1 MSFKVETLEKN
12 MAKLTI
18 EVEAEKVEKAIQK
31 AYTKQRGKFNVP
43 GFRKGKV
50 PRNLIEKMY
59 GVQVFY
65 EDAVNDM
72 IPTAYTEAAT
82 ESGLEI
88 VSRPKID
95 VVEIESGKNFIFT
108 AEVAVKP
115 EVTLG
120 AYKGIEVPK
129 TEINVTEEEI
139 QQDIDR
145 VREQNSRMVTV
156 EDRPVQDGDITK
168 IDFKG
173 FIDGVAFEG
182 GEGTDYPLTIGSH
195 AFIDNFEEQLIGK
208 SIGEE
213 TEVNVTFPE
222 EYQAEELQGKPAM
235 FKVTVKE
242 IKYKELPEF
251 DNDFVQDV
259 SEFETVDEYKAD
271 VEAKI
276 KERKEKEA
284 KVEKEDNVIE
294 KIIEGATMEIPE
306 AMIEFQ
312 VENMLED
319 YSRRLQQQGLSIQ
332 QYMQYTGLTIDKLK
346 EDTRPQAVKRI
357 ESRLVLD
364 AVVAAENI
372 EVTDEDI
379 EKEIEEMAKTYMMEA
394 DKLKEYM
401 GDAEKENL
409 KADIAVRKAAD
420 FVAAEAVEV

>member
-1 MSFKVETLEKN
+1 MEAKMSFKVETLEKN

-259 SEFETVDEYKAD
+259 
-271 VEAKI
+271 
-276 KERKEKEA
+276 
-284 KVEKEDNVIE
+284 
-294 KIIEGATMEIPE
+294 
-306 AMIEFQ
+306 
-312 VENMLED
+312 
-319 YSRRLQQQGLSIQ
+319 
-332 QYMQYTGLTIDKLK
+332 
-346 EDTRPQAVKRI
+346 
-357 ESRLVLD
+357 
-364 AVVAAENI
+364 
-372 EVTDEDI
+372 
-379 EKEIEEMAKTYMMEA
+379 
-394 DKLKEYM
+394 
-401 GDAEKENL
+401 
-409 KADIAVRKAAD
+409 
-420 FVAAEAVEV
+420 

>member
-346 EDTRPQAVKRI
+346 EDMRPQAVKRI

>member
-346 EDTRPQAVKRI
+346 EDMRPQTVKRI

>member
-1 MSFKVETLEKN
+1 
-12 MAKLTI
+12 
-18 EVEAEKVEKAIQK
+18 
-31 AYTKQRGKFNVP
+31 
-43 GFRKGKV
+43 
-50 PRNLIEKMY
+50 
-59 GVQVFY
+59 
-65 EDAVNDM
+65 
-72 IPTAYTEAAT
+72 
-82 ESGLEI
+82 
-88 VSRPKID
+88 
-95 VVEIESGKNFIFT
+95 
-108 AEVAVKP
+108 
-115 EVTLG
+115 
-120 AYKGIEVPK
+120 
-129 TEINVTEEEI
+129 
-139 QQDIDR
+139 
-145 VREQNSRMVTV
+145 
-156 EDRPVQDGDITK
+156 
-168 IDFKG
+168 
-173 FIDGVAFEG
+173 
-182 GEGTDYPLTIGSH
+182 
-195 AFIDNFEEQLIGK
+195 
-208 SIGEE
+208 
-213 TEVNVTFPE
+213 
-222 EYQAEELQGKPAM
+222 M

-346 EDTRPQAVKRI
+346 EDMRPQAVKRI